1 MRLSL
6 KELTIVAAM
15 GSLWGSSEISLGSF
29 LHVWNVPFN
38 GTILGGIGISIAL
51 VARLVVP
58 RRGSTLMIA
67 IIAALLKALSIGGVV
82 LAPMIAIVM
91 EGAIAELVLSLG
103 GRPRRSTF
111 CLAGALAIGYNVIQ
125 PLLVQGI
132 LFGAGIFTTYELL
145 IRQGASL
152 FGLSTSSVVAILV
165 GIVALHLAIGAAVG
179 LIAWQAG
186 TSVIAR
192 RSAPDWGDESSS
204 A

>member
-6 KELTIVAAM
+6 KELTIVAAL

-29 LHVWNVPFN
+29 VHVWNVPFS
-38 GTILGGIGISIAL
+38 GTILGGIGIAIAL

-67 IIAALLKALSIGGVV
+67 IIASLLKALSIGGVV

-91 EGAIAELVLSLG
+91 EGLIAELVLSVG
-103 GRPRRSTF
+103 GRPRRATF
-111 CLAGALAIGYNVIQ
+111 CLAGALAIGYNVVH
-125 PLLVQGI
+125 PLLVQGL
-132 LFGAGIFTTYELL
+132 LFGAGIFTTYERL
-145 IRQGASL
+145 IQQGASL
-152 FGLSTSSVVAILV
+152 FRLSTSSVVAVLV
-165 GIVALHLAIGAAVG
+165 GIVVLHLVVGAVVG

-192 RSAPDWGDESSS
+192 RAAPSLNSEQQT
-204 A
+204 